1 MYNIIKNE
9 WQALIHNK
17 RLIGPLGGISLL
29 LVVIAYFGVQDAK
42 SNQNKKQQAKEEIRQ
57 QWESIGDY
65 NPHGAAH
72 YGTYTFKPTTAL
84 TALDNGINNTVG
96 TVLQLEGH
104 RQNEIIHSPD
114 SQSLMLSR
122 FGTLKPAV
130 VLQFIIPLLLIF
142 LAFASVSSEKE
153 QGRLKL
159 LLMQGVSS
167 RKLLFSKTISYWIIG
182 VIILLITLGI
192 QLLLFSSDT
201 QGDLLNRLLLLFV
214 FYAVFYWIVC
224 AITVYLSAALKNNTA
239 ALTSMLALW
248 VLWVIFLPK
257 IAGAF
262 SEETHPLPSRQAFS
276 AAMQEDRSK
285 GIDGHNPL
293 SEQEEKLKDSVLQVY
308 NVEIVDD
315 LPINFDGLVMQA
327 DEDFGAKVW
336 DKHFGAL
343 ETTIL
348 QQKKAYQWS
357 GLINPFASL
366 QSLSMGLAGTDNWH
380 HTHFQQEAETY
391 RRVFIKTLND
401 HHAFGGSK
409 TGDWGWTAN
418 QEFYNSISD
427 FDYETPAINQALAVY
442 KTDMAFMGLWFIGSF
457 FLLLF
462 ANPKNTHS

>member
-1 MYNIIKNE
+1 MYNIIQNE
-9 WQALIHNK
+9 WRVLIHNK
-17 RLIGPLGGISLL
+17 RLISLL
-29 LVVIAYFGVQDAK
+29 CIISVLLAVIAYFGVQDAK
-42 SNQNKKQQAKEEIRQ
+42 SSQDKKQLAKEQIRH
-57 QWESIGDY
+57 QWENIGDY
-65 NPHGAAH
+65 NPHSAAH

-114 SQSLMLSR
+114 SQSLMQSR

-159 LLMQGVSS
+159 LYLQGVST
-167 RKLLFSKTISYWIIG
+167 RKLLFSKTISYWLIG
-182 VIILLITLGI
+182 IVLLILSLGI
-192 QLLLFSSDT
+192 QFLLFSNNSG
-201 QGDLLNRLLLLFV
+201 QDLINRLLLIFL
-214 FYAVFYWIVC
+214 FYALFYWIVC
-224 AITVYLSAALKNNTA
+224 SLTVYLSAALKNNTA

-248 VLWVIFLPK
+248 VLWSIFLPK
-257 IAGAF
+257 LVGAF
-262 SEETHPLPSRQAFS
+262 TEETHPLPSRQAFS

-293 SEQEEKLKDSVLQVY
+293 SEQEEKLKDSILQVY
-308 NVEIVDD
+308 SVESVDD

-343 ETTIL
+343 DATL
-348 QQKKAYQWS
+348 LKQKKTFQRS
-357 GLINPFASL
+357 GLINPFVSL

-380 HTHFQQEAETY
+380 HTHFQQEAEKY

-401 HHAFGGSK
+401 HHAYGGSK
-409 TGDWGWTAN
+409 TGDWSWTAD
-418 QEFYNSISD
+418 QEFYNSVAD
-427 FDYETPAINQALAVY
+427 FDYQTPIINKALPVY
-442 KTDMAFMGLWFIGSF
+442 KTDMVFMGLWFFGS
-457 FLLLF
+457 FLLLLIG
-462 ANPKNTHS
+462 NPKNTHL

>member
-17 RLIGPLGGISLL
+17 RLIGLLGGITLL
-29 LVVIAYFGVQDAK
+29 LIVIAYFGVQDAQ
-42 SNQNKKQQAKEEIRQ
+42 SAQDKKQQAKEQIRQ

-114 SQSLMLSR
+114 SQSLMQSR

-159 LLMQGVSS
+159 LVIQGVSA
-167 RKLLFSKTISYWIIG
+167 RKLLLAKTISYWLIG
-182 VIILLITLGI
+182 VGILVLTLGI
-192 QLLLFSSDT
+192 QLLLFSGDANA
-201 QGDLLNRLLLLFV
+201 DLLIRLLLLFL
-214 FYAVFYWIVC
+214 FYALFYWIVC

-248 VLWVIFLPK
+248 VIWAIFLPK
-257 IAGAF
+257 IAGAL

-276 AAMQEDRSK
+276 TAMQEDRSK
-285 GIDGHNPL
+285 GIDGHNPK
-293 SEQEEKLKDSVLQVY
+293 SEQEEKLRDSILQLY
-308 NVEIVDD
+308 NVETVED

-343 ETTIL
+343 DAIL
-348 QQKKAYQWS
+348 QQQKRTFQWS

-380 HTHFQQEAETY
+380 HTHFQQQAEDY
-391 RRVFIKTLND
+391 RRVFIKILND
-401 HHAFGGSK
+401 HHAYGGSK
-409 TGDWGWTAN
+409 TGDWGWTAD
-418 QEFYNSISD
+418 QEFYNSVAD
-427 FDYETPAINQALAVY
+427 FDYEIPTINQALPVY
-442 KTDMAFMGLWFIGSF
+442 KPDILFMGLWFFGSF

-462 ANPKNTHS
+462 ANPKKALS

>member
-1 MYNIIKNE
+1 MYYIIQNE
-9 WQALIHNK
+9 WRALIHNK
-17 RLIGPLGGISLL
+17 RLISLLIVISLL
-29 LVVIAYFGVQDAK
+29 LAVIAYFGVQDAK
-42 SNQNKKQQAKEEIRQ
+42 SAQEKKQQAKEQIRS
-57 QWESIGDY
+57 QWENIGDY
-65 NPHGAAH
+65 NPHSAAH
-72 YGTYTFKPTTAL
+72 YGTFTFKPTTAL

-114 SQSLMLSR
+114 SQSLMQSR

-159 LLMQGVSS
+159 LLIQGISD
-167 RKLLFSKTISYWIIG
+167 RKLLFAKTISFWTIG
-182 VIILLITLGI
+182 VFILLLALGL
-192 QLLLFSSDT
+192 QLLLFS
-201 QGDLLNRLLLLFV
+201 GDVNNDLVNRLLLVFV
-214 FYAVFYWIVC
+214 FYTLFYWIVC
-224 AITVYLSAALKNNTA
+224 AITVYLSATLKNNTA

-248 VLWVIFLPK
+248 VLWAIFLPK

-262 SEETHPLPSRQAFS
+262 TEESHPLPSRQAFS
-276 AAMQEDRSK
+276 DAMQEDRSK
-285 GIDGHNPL
+285 GIDGHNPR
-293 SEQEEKLKDSVLQVY
+293 SEQQEKLRDSILQMY
-308 NVEIVDD
+308 NVENVDE

-343 ETTIL
+343 EATMQ
-348 QQKKAYQWS
+348 QQKRAFQWT

-380 HTHFQQEAETY
+380 HTHFQQEAEIY
-391 RRVFIKTLND
+391 RRKFIKILND
-401 HHAFGGSK
+401 HHAYGGSK
-409 TGDWGWTAN
+409 TGEWSWTAD
-418 QEFYNSISD
+418 QEFFNSVVD
-427 FDYETPAINQALAVY
+427 FDYEMPNINEALSVY
-442 KTDMAFMGLWFIGSF
+442 KIDMSFMGLWLFGSF

-462 ANPKNTHS
+462 ANSKNAQQ